1 MDGVASRHFPRL
13 VAAVVCVSTALTLSL
28 ALPAAAD
35 DPLGDVVEE
44 AESAIDDPVADATG
58 SVSDSVDAVSEVVS
72 DPTTAGDAVDDV
84 TNTTD
89 GAGDAVDEVVTN
101 TTDGAGDAVDEVVA
115 DTTGGAGDAVDEV
128 VADTTGGASET
139 VADVG
144 DALNDANGSVNGV
157 TGQAGGSTPIASDGS
172 TGPALG
178 STGGSSGSSD
188 GATLRGGPDGDR
200 QRVGG
205 TDRKDRARTD
215 APGARDWVWE
225 PADRLESTWANIPVG
240 ARVEHAAVGD
250 EKDPCL
256 DDPALA
262 CLGILFGM
270 GRYAQYFSSVLGVV
284 ATTGI
289 GVVALIAVALALG
302 TSGSAALVAAH
313 GRSAATAGRG

>member
-101 TTDGAGDAVDEVVA
+101 TTD
-115 DTTGGAGDAVDEV
+115 GAGDAVDEV